1 LPNLTV
7 MKENL
12 LTFFYFINKLY
23 QDRSI
28 LWTMIKRDLRARFIG
43 SFFGFSWSV
52 IDPLTQVLIYG
63 VVFGL
68 FFKSQ
73 PDPEFGTNSYILYLV
88 CGILP
93 WQFFA
98 QSVTAS
104 TGSIV
109 SNANLVKKAVGF
121 PSEILP
127 VIKVMSN
134 LLSHLIGMLI
144 LILIIA
150 IFHGVSF
157 YIPFIFVYMLP
168 TLIFAI
174 GVGWIVA
181 GLNVYLRDVQQVMPL
196 VLMAGFFFTPIFY
209 SPSSVPEPIL
219 TVLSLNPMFHAVI
232 GYRYALLTGRIL
244 PPGSL
249 AYLLITSFFIFG
261 LGGVFFRK
269 LKPGFA
275 EVL

>member
-1 LPNLTV
+1 LPNLTL

-73 PDPEFGTNSYILYLV
+73 PDPVFGTNSYILYLV

-109 SNANLVKKAVGF
+109 TSANLVKKAVGF

-134 LLSHLIGMLI
+134 LISHLIGMLI

-150 IFHGVSF
+150 IFHGASF

-168 TLIFAI
+168 TLMFAI
-174 GVGWIVA
+174 GIGWMVA
-181 GLNVYLRDVQQVMPL
+181 GLNVYLRDVQQVMHL

-209 SPSSVPEPIL
+209 SPSAVPEPIL
-219 TVLSLNPMFHAVI
+219 TLLSLNPMFHAVI
-232 GYRYALLTGRIL
+232 GYRYALLTGRML
-244 PPGSL
+244 PLGSL

-261 LGGVFFRK
+261 LGGIFFRK